1 MATVTRWLLL
11 AATIAPAA
19 AAAQATNDESRLI
32 VGVGVGYIGG
42 SSLWTVPNQPLPTT
56 SGRVDEL
63 TLVRDL
69 RGNITFTGQLTYF
82 PTPRFG
88 WTGEVTYIGLGTTD
102 GCRLVVDNQ
111 DTFNRAACGAIAGKE
126 RAASAVA
133 AMGGGIY
140 RFSSRGDVQP
150 YLRGTVGFGLV
161 PRSTTAMT
169 AFFGQDNT
177 NGLIIYLED
186 DSKAIKPMGAL
197 SIGMSTAP
205 SNGYQFRLEARATAV
220 QLVSVSGPSELGS
233 PFPPTESKWV
243 VLPSIIVAFDVV
255 LEKRRG
261 RRY

>member
-1 MATVTRWLLL
+1 MATVHRWLLL
-11 AATIAPAA
+11 TTTIVPAIAP
-19 AAAQATNDESRLI
+19 AQATNDEARLV
-32 VGVGVGYIGG
+32 VGVGAGYIGG
-42 SSLWTVPNQPLPTT
+42 SSLWSVSNQPLPTN
-56 SGRVDEL
+56 SGQVDEL

-82 PTPRFG
+82 PNPNFG
-88 WTGEVTYIGLGTTD
+88 WTGEVTYIGLGTSD
-102 GCRLVVDNQ
+102 GCRMAVDNG
-111 DTFNRAACGAIAGKE
+111 DTFNRAACSAIAGRE

-133 AMGGGIY
+133 GMGGVVY

-150 YLRGTVGFGLV
+150 YLRGTAGFAIV

-169 AFFGQDNT
+169 AFFGQDDT

-197 SIGMSTAP
+197 SAGITTAP
-205 SNGYQFRLEARATAV
+205 SNGYQLRFEARATAV
-220 QLVSVSGPSELGS
+220 QLVTVSGPSEIGM

-243 VLPSIIVAFDVV
+243 FLPSFVVAFDIV